1 MKQEFAK
8 MFTAISEN
16 GIFVMLIYNP
26 NIYSFGNHDCALK
39 LYSDMKYPFSTR
51 CAYTE
56 HRQLF
61 MEL

>member
-8 MFTAISEN
+8 LFTAISEN

-26 NIYSFGNHDCALK
+26 NLYSFDYRDYAIK
-39 LYSDMKYPFSTR
+39 LYSDMKYPMNTR

-56 HRQLF
+56 NRQLF
-61 MEL
+61 MEF